1 MQTRPTAICAATQI
15 PGVPKHFDTKGQRN
29 MNSVR
34 LRTHLLLI
42 LLGLA
47 LWLIPTRF
55 MRAQVDQGT
64 ITGTVEDTTGADIP
78 GAEVNLTNTDT
89 GLVLQNKTDE
99 HGMYTFSPIKIGLYS
114 VTASAPNFGTTVQQN
129 LRLDIGARLNVVLT
143 LRPAATTT
151 QVTVTSAPP
160 LLQTEQGTVGQVVST
175 QLINNLPLNGRNWVF
190 IAQLTAGTAPSIN
203 GLSRGAANGDF
214 YANGQRATQNNF
226 ILDGV
231 DNNVNVIDFM
241 NGASYN
247 VRPPPDALAE
257 FKVDTSD
264 YSAEFGHS
272 AGAVL
277 NANTKSGTNELHGS
291 VWEYARDQS
300 LNAINWN
307 AKTMPPYREN
317 QFGATL
323 GLPIRRNKLFYFG
336 DAEANRIANGTTY
349 TFTVPTALMRQGDFS
364 ELLNTSLTGSA
375 KPITLY
381 QPNSGGTQLMVCNG
395 QQNVM
400 CANQINA
407 VAQNLLNMY
416 PKPNTNGGKT
426 SNNFTTNVTNR
437 SDTWQWDQRLDWNIS
452 SRDQA
457 YARYSYAH
465 VQSAAPSPVGPILDG
480 VQWSGNENVADLSEN
495 GMGSE
500 THIFNPNLVNE
511 FRFSFNWGNFNNLQQ
526 NANTNV
532 AQSLGLGGVPF
543 GPGWPKNGGLP
554 NLNPSGISTVGTGW
568 SVPSIEFQ
576 NVYQILD
583 NLTKIAGRHS
593 LKAGVSFQSI
603 RQSFLQPGT
612 SRGVYDWTGLYTSNL
627 GASFTGFGAADFL
640 ANQMHDSQISGEANV
655 ADTRWYNAIYA
666 QDDWKIARQLTLNIG
681 LRWDYYQPW
690 KEQSDRLANFIPK
703 SVGIGT
709 GSGILLFP
717 KSMQSSLN
725 LPAAFTALAAANN
738 ISIQYSNNNRLVNG
752 QFTNFAPRLGF
763 AYSITPKTVLRG
775 GFGIFYG
782 GIESFGSAN
791 LGNSYP
797 FIVSA
802 SVAAPSCT
810 ATRCVSLADPSAGHV
825 TLETGMG
832 TQLAQGLVNF
842 ISYPGLNQIDQ
853 NAKTTYSEGYNLT
866 VERSVSRDLIATVG
880 YVGNVS
886 KHLITATGGGANSPA
901 ALLNPANKTQT
912 VQPFPTFGSVSYEDY
927 GAHGTYN
934 GLQAKIQKRYA
945 NGLDFLG
952 TYTWSHSLDNGVTGL
967 SNNPQKYVR
976 NFLLIP
982 INQEYT
988 NSGWDTR
995 HRFTFTGVYDLPFG
1009 AGRKYLNQSKMVNA
1023 LVGGWADSIV
1033 FVAQTGNPFL
1043 VTPNIS
1049 TAAGISQARTF
1060 VAHDP
1065 FRAGGT
1071 PDASNPGITCASSTR
1086 NRIHWYNPCAF
1097 ANPLPGNT
1105 IPQSGPGSQITST
1118 AEAIAYAGG
1127 KTDTVYGPGYERINM
1142 SLYKTFPVWREQ
1154 HVAFRADAFNLLNH
1168 PTLGYPSIISDNSNG
1183 GQITG
1188 PASLGANT
1196 PDARFFQL
1204 SVKYEF

>member
-1 MQTRPTAICAATQI
+1 MWTRPNKARAGMEMSRLRGQLSA
-15 PGVPKHFDTKGQRN
+15 KGQTK
-29 MNSVR
+29 MNSAR
-34 LRTHLLLI
+34 LRTQLLLI
-42 LLGLA
+42 FLGLA
-47 LWLIPTRF
+47 FWLVPGRF

-64 ITGTVEDTTGADIP
+64 ITGAVQDTTGAVIP
-78 GAEVNLTNTDT
+78 GAQVTLTNVDT
-89 GLVLQNKTDE
+89 GLVLQDVTDG
-99 HGMYTFSPIKIGLYS
+99 HGLYTFSPIKIGLYS
-114 VTASAPNFGTTVQQN
+114 VKASAPNFGTTLQENV
-129 LRLDIGARLNVVLT
+129 RIDIGARINVLLT

-203 GLSRGAANGDF
+203 GLSRGAGTGDF

-257 FKVDTSD
+257 FKVETTD

-277 NANTKSGTNELHGS
+277 NASTKSGTNEIHGN

-300 LNAINWN
+300 LNAVNWN

-317 QFGATL
+317 QFGATF

-336 DAEANRIANGTTY
+336 DAEANRITNGTTY
-349 TFTVPTALMRQGDFS
+349 TFTVPTALMRQGNFS

-381 QPNSGGTQLMVCNG
+381 EPNSGGTQLMVCNG

-400 CANQINA
+400 CANQINS
-407 VAQNLLNMY
+407 VAQNILNLY

-426 SNNFTTNVTNR
+426 TNNYTTNVTN
-437 SDTWQWDQRLDWNIS
+437 SSNTWQWDQRLDWNIS
-452 SRDQA
+452 SKDQA

-465 VQSAAPSPVGPILDG
+465 TQSASPSPIGPILDG
-480 VQWSGNENVADLSEN
+480 VVWSGAENVGDLSEN

-500 THIFNPNLVNE
+500 THIFNPDLVNE
-511 FRFSFNWGNFNNLQQ
+511 VRFSYNWGNFNNLQE
-526 NANTNV
+526 NADTNV
-532 AQSLGLGGVPF
+532 AQSIGLGGVPF

-568 SVPSIEFQ
+568 SVPSVEFQ

-593 LKAGVSFQSI
+593 LKAGVSFQSV
-603 RQSFLQPGT
+603 RQAFLQPGC

-627 GASFTGFGAADFL
+627 GASFTGFGVADML
-640 ANQMHDSQISGEANV
+640 ANQMHDSQITGEANV

-666 QDDWKIARQLTLNIG
+666 QDDWKIARQLTLNLG

-752 QFTNFAPRLGF
+752 QFTNFAPRIGF

-802 SVAAPSCT
+802 SVAAPNCT
-810 ATRCVSLADPSAGHV
+810 AARCVSLADPSVGNV

-832 TQLAQGLVNF
+832 AQLSQGLVNF

-853 NAKTTYSEGYNLT
+853 NAKTTYSEEYNLT
-866 VERSVSRDLIATVG
+866 VERSLSNSIIATMG
-880 YVGNVS
+880 YVGSVS
-886 KHLITATGGGANSPA
+886 KHLITSAGSGANSPA
-901 ALLNPANKTQT
+901 ALLNPANNTHS
-912 VQPFPTFGSVSYEDY
+912 VQPFPTFGGVGYEDY

-934 GLQAKIQKRYA
+934 GLQTKIQRRYA

-967 SNNPQKYVR
+967 SNNPQKYIR

-982 INQEYT
+982 INDEYT

-1009 AGRKYLNQSKMVNA
+1009 AGRKYLNHGKVINA
-1023 LVGGWADSIV
+1023 LAGGWSDSII

-1060 VAHDP
+1060 VVGDP
-1065 FRAGGT
+1065 FKAGGT
-1071 PDASNPGITCASSTR
+1071 PDPSNPGITCASSTR
-1086 NRIHWYNPCAF
+1086 NRTHWYNPCAF
-1097 ANPLPGNT
+1097 ANPLPGST
-1105 IPQSGPGSQITST
+1105 IPQSGPGSQITT
-1118 AEAIAYAGG
+1118 EAAAIAYAGG
-1127 KTDTVYGPGYERINM
+1127 KSDTVYAPGYERINM

-1154 HVAFRADAFNLLNH
+1154 HVEFRADAFNLFNH
-1168 PTLGYPSIISDNSNG
+1168 PTFGYPSIISDNSNG

>member
-1 MQTRPTAICAATQI
+1 LVAGGFA
-15 PGVPKHFDTKGQRN
+15 
-29 MNSVR
+29 
-34 LRTHLLLI
+34 
-42 LLGLA
+42 
-47 LWLIPTRF
+47 
-55 MRAQVDQGT
+55 RAQVDQGT
-64 ITGTVEDTTGADIP
+64 IAGTVQDTTGAVIP
-78 GAEVNLTNTDT
+78 NAQVTLTSTDT
-89 GLVLQNKTDE
+89 GLVLQDKTDE
-99 HGMYTFSPIKIGLYS
+99 HGMYTFSPIKIGLYT
-114 VTASAPNFGTTVQQN
+114 VKAFAPNFGTTVQEN
-129 LRLDIGARLNVVLT
+129 LRLDIGARLYVVLT
-143 LRPAATTT
+143 LRPAGATT

-203 GLSRGAANGDF
+203 GLSRGAGTGDF

-247 VRPPPDALAE
+247 VKPPPDALAE
-257 FKVDTSD
+257 FKVDTTD

-277 NANTKSGTNELHGS
+277 SADTKSGTNEIHGS
-291 VWEYARDQS
+291 AWEYARDQV
-300 LNAINWN
+300 LDAIPWN
-307 AKTMPPYREN
+307 AKGNPPYKEN

-323 GLPIRRNKLFYFG
+323 GLPLLRNKLFYFG
-336 DAEANRIANGTTY
+336 DAEANRISIGTTY
-349 TFTVPTALMRQGDFS
+349 TFTVPTALMRQGNFS

-381 QPNSGGTQLMVCNG
+381 EPNSGGTQLMVCNG

-400 CANQINA
+400 CANQIDT
-407 VAQNLLNMY
+407 VAQNILNLY
-416 PKPNTNGGKT
+416 PKPNTNGGLT
-426 SNNFTTNVTNR
+426 NNNYSTNITNI

-452 SRDQA
+452 AKDQA
-457 YARYSYAH
+457 YARFSYAH
-465 VQSAAPSPVGPILDG
+465 AQSAAPSPVGPVLDG

-500 THIFNPNLVNE
+500 THIFNPKLVNE
-511 FRFSFNWGNFNNLQQ
+511 FRFSYNWGNFNNLQE
-526 NANTNV
+526 NADTNV
-532 AQSLGLGGVPF
+532 AKSLGLGGVPF
-543 GPGWPKNGGLP
+543 GAGWPKNGGLP

-568 SVPSIEFQ
+568 SVPSVEFQ

-593 LKAGVSFQSI
+593 LKTGVSFQSV
-603 RQSFLQPGT
+603 RSAFLQPGC
-612 SRGVYDWTGLYTSNL
+612 SRGVYDWTGLFTSNL
-627 GASFTGFGAADFL
+627 GASFTGFGVADML
-640 ANQMHDSQISGEANV
+640 ANQMHDSQITGDDNV
-655 ADTRWYNAIYA
+655 ADTRWYNAVYV
-666 QDDWKIARQLTLNIG
+666 QDDWKIARKLTFNLG

-690 KEQSDRLANFIPK
+690 KEQSDLLANFVPL
-703 SVGIGT
+703 SAGIGT
-709 GSGILLFP
+709 GKGTLLFA
-717 KSMQSSLN
+717 KKVQSSLN
-725 LPAAFTALAAANN
+725 LPAAFTALATANN
-738 ISIQYSNNNRLVNG
+738 IAIQYSDNERLVNR
-752 QFTNFAPRLGF
+752 QKTNFAPRLGF
-763 AYSITPKTVLRG
+763 AYTVMPRTVLRG

-802 SVAAPSCT
+802 SVTSPTCT
-810 ATRCVSLADPSAGHV
+810 ATSCQSLASASAGNV

-832 TQLAQGLVNF
+832 AQLSQGLVNF

-853 NAKTTYSEGYNLT
+853 NAKTTYSEEYNLT
-866 VERSVSRDLIATVG
+866 AERSLSNSMIATVG
-880 YVGNVS
+880 WVGSVS
-886 KHLITATGGGANSPA
+886 KHLITAAGSGANSPA
-901 ALLNPANKTQT
+901 ALLNPANNTQS
-912 VQPFPTFGSVSYEDY
+912 VLPFPGFGGVGYEDY

-934 GLQAKIQKRYA
+934 GLQAKIQKRYSS
-945 NGLDFLG
+945 GLDFLA

-982 INQEYT
+982 INDEYT

-995 HRFTFTGVYDLPFG
+995 HRFNFSGVYDLPFG
-1009 AGRKYLNQSKMVNA
+1009 RGRKYLAQSSRA
-1023 LVGGWADSIV
+1023 LDAFVGGWSDSIT

-1043 VTPNIS
+1043 VSPNIS

-1060 VAHDP
+1060 VIRDP
-1065 FRAGGT
+1065 FAAGGT
-1071 PDASNPGITCASSTR
+1071 PDSSNPGITCATSTR
-1086 NRIHWYNPCAF
+1086 NRTHWYNPCNF
-1097 ANPLPGNT
+1097 ANPLPGSN
-1105 IPQSGPGSQITST
+1105 IPQTGAGSQVTS
-1118 AEAIAYAGG
+1118 EAAAISYAGG
-1127 KTDTVYGPGYERINM
+1127 KSDTVYGPGYERVNM
-1142 SLYKTFPVWREQ
+1142 SLFKSFPVWREQ
-1154 HVAFRADAFNLLNH
+1154 QVTFRADAFNLFNH
-1168 PTLGYPSIISDNSNG
+1168 PTFGYPNVISDNSNG

-1204 SVKYEF
+1204 SVNYKF

>member
-1 MQTRPTAICAATQI
+1 M
-15 PGVPKHFDTKGQRN
+15 D
-29 MNSVR
+29 SLR
-34 LRTHLLLI
+34 LRRQSLLF
-42 LLGLA
+42 LLGLV
-47 LWLIPTRF
+47 LCLVPGRF
-55 MRAQVDQGT
+55 IRAQVDQGT
-64 ITGTVEDTTGADIP
+64 IIGTVQDATGAVIP
-78 GAEVNLTNTDT
+78 GAQVTLTNTDT
-89 GLVLQNKTDE
+89 GLVLGDKTDG
-99 HGMYTFSPIKIGLYS
+99 HGMFTFSPVKIGLYTVS
-114 VTASAPNFGTTVQQN
+114 ASAPNFATTLQEN
-129 LRLDIGARLNVVLT
+129 LRLNIGARLNIVLT
-143 LRPAATTT
+143 LRPASTTT

-175 QLINNLPLNGRNWVF
+175 QLINNVPLNGRNWVF

-277 NANTKSGTNELHGS
+277 NASTKSGTNKLHGD
-291 VWEYARDQS
+291 VWEFARDQS
-300 LNAINWN
+300 LDAIDWN
-307 AKTMPPYREN
+307 AQTMPPYREN

-323 GLPIRRNKLFYFG
+323 GFPIRRNKLFYFG
-336 DAEANRIANGTTY
+336 DAEANRITMGTTY
-349 TFTVPTALMRQGDFS
+349 TFTVPTALMRKGDFS
-364 ELLNTSLTGSA
+364 ELLNTSLTGGA

-381 QPNSGGTQLMVCNG
+381 EPNSGGTQLMVCNG

-400 CANQINA
+400 CAGQIDS
-407 VAQNLLNMY
+407 VAQNILNLY
-416 PKPNTNGGKT
+416 PKPKT
-426 SNNFTTNVTNR
+426 SGGRTTNNYTTNVTNS

-452 SRDQA
+452 PKDQA
-457 YARYSYAH
+457 YARFSYTH
-465 VQSAAPSPVGPILDG
+465 SQSASPSPIGPVLDG
-480 VQWSGNENVADLSEN
+480 VVWSGNENVGDLSEN

-511 FRFSFNWGNFNNLQQ
+511 FRFSYNWGNFNNLQE
-526 NANTNV
+526 NADNNV

-568 SVPSIEFQ
+568 SVPSVEFQ

-593 LKAGVSFQSI
+593 LKTGVSFQSV
-603 RQSFLQPGT
+603 RQAFLQPGA
-612 SRGVYDWTGLYTSNL
+612 SRGVYNWTGLFTSNL
-627 GASFTGFGAADFL
+627 GASFTGFGVADFL
-640 ANQMHDSQISGEANV
+640 ANQMHDSFITGDDNV
-655 ADTRWYNAIYA
+655 ADTRWYNAAYV
-666 QDDWKIARQLTLNIG
+666 QDDWRINRKLTLNLG
-681 LRWDYYQPW
+681 VRWDYYQPN
-690 KEQSDRLANFIPK
+690 KEQSNRLSNFIPL
-703 SVGIGT
+703 SIGIGT
-709 GSGILLFP
+709 GKGTLLFP
-717 KSMQSSLN
+717 KSIQNSLK

-738 ISIQYSNNNRLVNG
+738 ISIQYSDNERLVNG
-752 QFTNFAPRLGF
+752 QKTNFAPRVGF
-763 AYSITPKTVLRG
+763 AYLVARGTVVRG

-782 GIESFGSAN
+782 GLESFGSAN

-802 SVAAPSCT
+802 TVTSPNCT
-810 ATRCVSLADPSAGHV
+810 AASCLSLADPSAGNV

-832 TQLAQGLVNF
+832 AQLSQGLVNF
-842 ISYPGLNQIDQ
+842 ISQPGLNQIDQ
-853 NAKTTYSEGYNLT
+853 NPKTTYSEEYNLT
-866 VERSVSRDLIATVG
+866 VEHSLPNSIVAAVSYI
-880 YVGNVS
+880 GNVS
-886 KHLITATGGGANSPA
+886 KHLITATGGAPNAPPV
-901 ALLNPANKTQT
+901 LLNPANSTRS
-912 VQPFPTFGSVSYEDY
+912 VLPFPGFGSDSYENY

-934 GLQAKIQKRYA
+934 GLQAKIQKQYSG
-945 NGLDFLG
+945 GLDFLG

-967 SNNPQKYVR
+967 SNNSQKYVR

-982 INQEYT
+982 IKDEYT

-1009 AGRKYLNQSKMVNA
+1009 EGRKYLNQGRVVNA
-1023 LVGGWADSIV
+1023 VLGGWADSIV
-1033 FVAQTGNPFL
+1033 FVAQTGNPFF
-1043 VTPNIS
+1043 VSPNIG
-1049 TAAGISQARTF
+1049 TAAGISQARAF
-1060 VAHDP
+1060 VIRDP
-1065 FRAGGT
+1065 LKAGGT
-1071 PDASNPGITCASSTR
+1071 PDPSNPGITCATSTR
-1086 NRIHWYNPCAF
+1086 NRTHWFNPCNF
-1097 ANPLPGNT
+1097 ANPLPGNR
-1105 IPQSGPGSQITST
+1105 IPQSGPGSQVTDEAT
-1118 AEAIAYAGG
+1118 AISYAGG
-1127 KTDTVYGPGYERINM
+1127 KTDTVYGPGYERVNM
-1142 SLYKTFPVWREQ
+1142 SLMKNFSIWREQ
-1154 HVAFRADAFNLLNH
+1154 HVVFRADAFNLLNH
-1168 PTLGYPSIISDNSNG
+1168 PTFGYPSVTNDNSNG
-1183 GQITG
+1183 GQITR